1 MTHLTKILREVIE
14 FATLDRR
21 RDKPLS
27 FYQRKVFYVAR
38 RWNAWCTSVCQEGK
52 NTSNYRNRIGEAI
65 AFARNVAGR
74 SQQELADMLGRDKRT
89 IQKWERGEIRI
100 ALEDFLDV
108 FDTLHL
114 PVGPYE
120 MWIRHPEL
128 FPRGMEDIKGFST
141 EKKRRTLA
149 DYYLHQAAPLE
160 IEQEYYILFGDHGSN
175 SCGIRQ
181 ELLANLQTP
190 LRDRKRI
197 VNQIIDNYY
206 EARAIG
212 HLTDPEGQQPVM
224 PILEACYDASARS
237 VKANENRYSIG
248 SIENYLDDAEKPA
261 EE

>member
-1 MTHLTKILREVIE
+1 MT
-14 FATLDRR
+14 
-21 RDKPLS
+21 
-27 FYQRKVFYVAR
+27 
-38 RWNAWCTSVCQEGK
+38 
-52 NTSNYRNRIGEAI
+52 NYRNRIGEAI

-100 ALEDFLDV
+100 ALEDYLDV

-128 FPRGMEDIKGFST
+128 FPCGMEDIKGFST

-212 HLTDPEGQQPVM
+212 HLTDPEG
-224 PILEACYDASARS
+224 
-237 VKANENRYSIG
+237 
-248 SIENYLDDAEKPA
+248 
-261 EE
+261 

>member
-1 MTHLTKILREVIE
+1 MT
-14 FATLDRR
+14 
-21 RDKPLS
+21 
-27 FYQRKVFYVAR
+27 
-38 RWNAWCTSVCQEGK
+38 
-52 NTSNYRNRIGEAI
+52 NYRNRIGEAI

-100 ALEDFLDV
+100 ALEDYLDV

-160 IEQEYYILFGDHGSN
+160 IELSLIH
-175 SCGIRQ
+175 I
-181 ELLANLQTP
+181 
-190 LRDRKRI
+190 
-197 VNQIIDNYY
+197 
-206 EARAIG
+206 
-212 HLTDPEGQQPVM
+212 
-224 PILEACYDASARS
+224 
-237 VKANENRYSIG
+237 
-248 SIENYLDDAEKPA
+248 
-261 EE
+261 

>member
-1 MTHLTKILREVIE
+1 MRTGGLIGMLLTELI
-14 FATLDRR
+14 
-21 RDKPLS
+21 
-27 FYQRKVFYVAR
+27 
-38 RWNAWCTSVCQEGK
+38 
-52 NTSNYRNRIGEAI
+52 
-65 AFARNVAGR
+65 ARNTTEGR
-74 SQQELADMLGRDKRT
+74 QAILIPSGIRAAEKYLEQHFREKVMLQELADMLGRDKRT

-120 MWIRHPEL
+120 MWILHPEL
-128 FPRGMEDIKGFST
+128 FPRGMEEIKGFST

-175 SCGIRQ
+175 RQ

-248 SIENYLDDAEKPA
+248 SIEDYLDDAAKPA

>member
-1 MTHLTKILREVIE
+1 MT
-14 FATLDRR
+14 
-21 RDKPLS
+21 
-27 FYQRKVFYVAR
+27 
-38 RWNAWCTSVCQEGK
+38 
-52 NTSNYRNRIGEAI
+52 NYRNRIGEAI

-141 EKKRRTLA
+141 EKKRRALT

-206 EARAIG
+206 EAGPSDI
-212 HLTDPEGQQPVM
+212 
-224 PILEACYDASARS
+224 
-237 VKANENRYSIG
+237 
-248 SIENYLDDAEKPA
+248 
-261 EE
+261 

>member
-1 MTHLTKILREVIE
+1 MT
-14 FATLDRR
+14 
-21 RDKPLS
+21 
-27 FYQRKVFYVAR
+27 
-38 RWNAWCTSVCQEGK
+38 
-52 NTSNYRNRIGEAI
+52 NYRNRIGEAI

-120 MWIRHPEL
+120 MWILHPEL

-224 PILEACYDASARS
+224 PILEVLRCQCTERESQREPVQHRQHRGLSGRCGETGRRVNRTADGHVQPPAVFAFGCLRENIVKFADSCYTYPID
-237 VKANENRYSIG
+237 
-248 SIENYLDDAEKPA
+248 EK
-261 EE
+261 EG

>member
-1 MTHLTKILREVIE
+1 MYSILCTCRWGPMKCGSCI
-14 FATLDRR
+14 RN
-21 RDKPLS
+21 S
-27 FYQRKVFYVAR
+27 FLA
-38 RWNAWCTSVCQEGK
+38 AW
-52 NTSNYRNRIGEAI
+52 RISRAS
-65 AFARNVAGR
+65 A
-74 SQQELADMLGRDKRT
+74 
-89 IQKWERGEIRI
+89 
-100 ALEDFLDV
+100 
-108 FDTLHL
+108 
-114 PVGPYE
+114 P
-120 MWIRHPEL
+120 
-128 FPRGMEDIKGFST
+128 

-248 SIENYLDDAEKPA
+248 SIEDYLDDAEKPA

>member
-1 MTHLTKILREVIE
+1 MT
-14 FATLDRR
+14 
-21 RDKPLS
+21 
-27 FYQRKVFYVAR
+27 
-38 RWNAWCTSVCQEGK
+38 
-52 NTSNYRNRIGEAI
+52 NYRNRIGEAI

-100 ALEDFLDV
+100 ALEDYLDV

-160 IEQEYYILFGDHGSN
+160 IEQDIT
-175 SCGIRQ
+175 SCSVTT
-181 ELLANLQTP
+181 AAT
-190 LRDRKRI
+190 
-197 VNQIIDNYY
+197 
-206 EARAIG
+206 AA
-212 HLTDPEGQQPVM
+212 
-224 PILEACYDASARS
+224 ASGRSSWPTCRLRS
-237 VKANENRYSIG
+237 VTANG
-248 SIENYLDDAEKPA
+248 S
-261 EE
+261 

>member
-1 MTHLTKILREVIE
+1 M
-14 FATLDRR
+14 
-21 RDKPLS
+21 
-27 FYQRKVFYVAR
+27 
-38 RWNAWCTSVCQEGK
+38 
-52 NTSNYRNRIGEAI
+52 SNYRNRIGEAI

-108 FDTLHL
+108 FDALHL

-120 MWIRHPEL
+120 MWILHPEL

-181 ELLANLQTP
+181 Q
-190 LRDRKRI
+190 LRHP
-197 VNQIIDNYY
+197 
-206 EARAIG
+206 AGAA
-212 HLTDPEGQQPVM
+212 GQP
-224 PILEACYDASARS
+224 ADSA
-237 VKANENRYSIG
+237 
-248 SIENYLDDAEKPA
+248 P
-261 EE
+261 

>member
-1 MTHLTKILREVIE
+1 MT
-14 FATLDRR
+14 
-21 RDKPLS
+21 
-27 FYQRKVFYVAR
+27 
-38 RWNAWCTSVCQEGK
+38 
-52 NTSNYRNRIGEAI
+52 NYRNRIGEAI
-65 AFARNVAGR
+65 AFARNMAGR

-149 DYYLHQAAPLE
+149 
-160 IEQEYYILFGDHGSN
+160 EYYILFGDHGSN

-248 SIENYLDDAEKPA
+248 SIEDYLDDAAKPA

>member
-1 MTHLTKILREVIE
+1 MT
-14 FATLDRR
+14 
-21 RDKPLS
+21 
-27 FYQRKVFYVAR
+27 
-38 RWNAWCTSVCQEGK
+38 
-52 NTSNYRNRIGEAI
+52 NYRNRIGEAI

-100 ALEDFLDV
+100 AL
-108 FDTLHL
+108 
-114 PVGPYE
+114 
-120 MWIRHPEL
+120 
-128 FPRGMEDIKGFST
+128 EDIKGFST

>member
-1 MTHLTKILREVIE
+1 MT
-14 FATLDRR
+14 
-21 RDKPLS
+21 
-27 FYQRKVFYVAR
+27 
-38 RWNAWCTSVCQEGK
+38 
-52 NTSNYRNRIGEAI
+52 NYRNRIGEAI
-65 AFARNVAGR
+65 AFARNMAGR

-141 EKKRRTLA
+141 EKKRRTLT

-248 SIENYLDDAEKPA
+248 SIEDYPDDAAETGRRVNRTADGHVQPPA
-261 EE
+261 VLRSAA

>member
-1 MTHLTKILREVIE
+1 MT
-14 FATLDRR
+14 
-21 RDKPLS
+21 
-27 FYQRKVFYVAR
+27 
-38 RWNAWCTSVCQEGK
+38 
-52 NTSNYRNRIGEAI
+52 NYRNRIGEAI

-120 MWIRHPEL
+120 MWILHPEL

-237 VKANENRYSIG
+237 VKANENGTASAASRTIWTMRRNRQKSEPNSRRPCAAACCFCVRLPAGKYCEICG
-248 SIENYLDDAEKPA
+248 FLLYLSY
-261 EE
+261 

>member
-1 MTHLTKILREVIE
+1 MYSILCTCRWGPMKCGSGI
-14 FATLDRR
+14 RN
-21 RDKPLS
+21 S
-27 FYQRKVFYVAR
+27 FRAAWRISRASAR
-38 RWNAWCTSVCQEGK
+38 R
-52 NTSNYRNRIGEAI
+52 
-65 AFARNVAGR
+65 
-74 SQQELADMLGRDKRT
+74 
-89 IQKWERGEIRI
+89 
-100 ALEDFLDV
+100 
-108 FDTLHL
+108 
-114 PVGPYE
+114 
-120 MWIRHPEL
+120 
-128 FPRGMEDIKGFST
+128 
-141 EKKRRTLA
+141 KKRRVLA

-181 ELLANLQTP
+181 EQLANLQTP

-237 VKANENRYSIG
+237 VEANENRYSIG
-248 SIENYLDDAEKPA
+248 SIEDYLDDAAKPA

>member
-1 MTHLTKILREVIE
+1 MYSILCTCRWGPMKCGSGI
-14 FATLDRR
+14 RN
-21 RDKPLS
+21 S
-27 FYQRKVFYVAR
+27 FRA
-38 RWNAWCTSVCQEGK
+38 AW
-52 NTSNYRNRIGEAI
+52 RISRA
-65 AFARNVAGR
+65 
-74 SQQELADMLGRDKRT
+74 
-89 IQKWERGEIRI
+89 
-100 ALEDFLDV
+100 
-108 FDTLHL
+108 
-114 PVGPYE
+114 
-120 MWIRHPEL
+120 
-128 FPRGMEDIKGFST
+128 
-141 EKKRRTLA
+141 LA

-181 ELLANLQTP
+181 EQLANLQTP

-237 VKANENRYSIG
+237 VEANENRYSIG
-248 SIENYLDDAEKPA
+248 SIEDYLDDAAKPA

>member
-1 MTHLTKILREVIE
+1 MT
-14 FATLDRR
+14 
-21 RDKPLS
+21 
-27 FYQRKVFYVAR
+27 
-38 RWNAWCTSVCQEGK
+38 
-52 NTSNYRNRIGEAI
+52 NYRNRIGEAI

-212 HLTDPEGQQPVM
+212 HLTDPEGQQKPTRTGT
-224 PILEACYDASARS
+224 ASAASRTIWTMRR
-237 VKANENRYSIG
+237 NRQKSEPNSRRPCAAACCFCVRLPAGKYCEICG
-248 SIENYLDDAEKPA
+248 FLLYLFY
-261 EE
+261 

>member
-1 MTHLTKILREVIE
+1 M
-14 FATLDRR
+14 
-21 RDKPLS
+21 
-27 FYQRKVFYVAR
+27 
-38 RWNAWCTSVCQEGK
+38 
-52 NTSNYRNRIGEAI
+52 SNYRNRIGEAI

-120 MWIRHPEL
+120 MWILHPEL
-128 FPRGMEDIKGFST
+128 FPRGMEEIKGFST
-141 EKKRRTLA
+141 EKK
-149 DYYLHQAAPLE
+149 
-160 IEQEYYILFGDHGSN
+160 QEYYILFGDHGSN

>member
-1 MTHLTKILREVIE
+1 M
-14 FATLDRR
+14 
-21 RDKPLS
+21 LS
-27 FYQRKVFYVAR
+27 FV
-38 RWNAWCTSVCQEGK
+38 
-52 NTSNYRNRIGEAI
+52 RNW
-65 AFARNVAGR
+65 
-74 SQQELADMLGRDKRT
+74 T
-89 IQKWERGEIRI
+89 ERGEIRI
-100 ALEDFLDV
+100 ALEDYLDV

-120 MWIRHPEL
+120 TWIRHPEL

-141 EKKRRTLA
+141 EKKRRVLA

-181 ELLANLQTP
+181 EQLANLQTP

-237 VKANENRYSIG
+237 VEANENRYSIG
-248 SIENYLDDAEKPA
+248 SIEDYLDDAAKPA

>member
-1 MTHLTKILREVIE
+1 MT
-14 FATLDRR
+14 
-21 RDKPLS
+21 
-27 FYQRKVFYVAR
+27 
-38 RWNAWCTSVCQEGK
+38 
-52 NTSNYRNRIGEAI
+52 NYRNRIGEAI

-237 VKANENRYSIG
+237 VKANENRYSIAASRTIWTMRRNRQKG
-248 SIENYLDDAEKPA
+248 EPNSRRPCAAACCFCVRLPAGKYCEICGFLLYLSY
-261 EE
+261 

>member
-1 MTHLTKILREVIE
+1 MYSILCTCRWGPMKCGSGI
-14 FATLDRR
+14 RN
-21 RDKPLS
+21 S
-27 FYQRKVFYVAR
+27 FRTAWRISRASAR
-38 RWNAWCTSVCQEGK
+38 R
-52 NTSNYRNRIGEAI
+52 
-65 AFARNVAGR
+65 
-74 SQQELADMLGRDKRT
+74 
-89 IQKWERGEIRI
+89 
-100 ALEDFLDV
+100 
-108 FDTLHL
+108 
-114 PVGPYE
+114 
-120 MWIRHPEL
+120 
-128 FPRGMEDIKGFST
+128 
-141 EKKRRTLA
+141 KKRRVLA

-181 ELLANLQTP
+181 EQLANLQTP

-237 VKANENRYSIG
+237 VEANENRYSIG
-248 SIENYLDDAEKPA
+248 SIEDYLNDAEEPA